1 MKCIPQPN
9 TTNLIDILSVRQ
21 RPTFRAAYRR
31 FADGR
36 ESIVTN
42 QSVEAGQVGG
52 SPMAG
57 ARWWEIRNPNGT
69 PPTLFQDA
77 TYAPGMTDSIHRWM
91 GSIAMDKFGNMGL
104 GFSVSSDTA
113 TGVFPGIR
121 YTGRLATD
129 PVNTMPQG
137 EGTIANG
144 AGSQTSGA
152 RWGDYSSMNIDST
165 DDCTFWYTQE
175 YYITSGT
182 NWRTQIGSFRF
193 PDCAASLPRSRADF
207 DGDGKTDISVFR
219 PSEGN
224 WYLQRSTSGFTAVNW
239 GVSTDTLVPGDYD
252 GDSKADVAIFRA
264 DADPANSDF
273 YILNSGNGTISGLS
287 WGVPGDIPMAGDYDG
302 DGRTDVAVF
311 RPSDNT
317 WYIIRSTAGFI
328 SARFGA
334 PGDVP
339 LLMDPNASSNLAVY
353 RPGNNTWYIA
363 ATLVDPAHHFNAI
376 PWGQAGDML
385 VPADY
390 DGDDRDDIA
399 VFRPSNG
406 TWYVRRSSGGT
417 LFASQWGTNGDV
429 PVPGDYDGDGRDDLA
444 VYRGGTWYLN
454 RSTAGF
460 SGVQFGVASDVPVP
474 KAYIP

>member
-1 MKCIPQPN
+1 
-9 TTNLIDILSVRQ
+9 
-21 RPTFRAAYRR
+21 
-31 FADGR
+31 
-36 ESIVTN
+36 
-42 QSVEAGQVGG
+42 
-52 SPMAG
+52 
-57 ARWWEIRNPNGT
+57 
-69 PPTLFQDA
+69 
-77 TYAPGMTDSIHRWM
+77 
-91 GSIAMDKFGNMGL
+91 
-104 GFSVSSDTA
+104 
-113 TGVFPGIR
+113 
-121 YTGRLATD
+121 
-129 PVNTMPQG
+129 
-137 EGTIANG
+137 
-144 AGSQTSGA
+144 
-152 RWGDYSSMNIDST
+152 MNIDST

-175 YYITSGT
+175 YYATTGTS
-182 NWRTQIGSFRF
+182 WRTRVGSFRF

-207 DGDGKTDISVFR
+207 DGDGKTDLSVFR

-273 YILNSGNGTISGLS
+273 YILNSSNGTISGLS

-302 DGRTDVAVF
+302 DNRTDVAVY

-339 LLMDPNASSNLAVY
+339 LVMNPDNDSTSNLAVY

-363 ATLVDPAHHFNAI
+363 TTLIDPAHHFNAF
-376 PWGQAGDML
+376 PWGQSGDML

-390 DGDDRDDIA
+390 DGDNKDDVA
-399 VFRPSNG
+399 VFRPSEG
-406 TWYVRRSSGGT
+406 TWYVRQSSDGM
-417 LFASQWGTNGDV
+417 LAANQWGVNGDV
-429 PVPGDYDGDGRDDLA
+429 PVPGDYDGDGKDDFV
-444 VYRGGTWYLN
+444 VYRNGAWYIYRPTGPIAFAFGL
-454 RSTAGF
+454 STD
-460 SGVQFGVASDVPVP
+460 SPLP